1 MCGRY
6 SLTAT
11 PEDVRALF
19 SYIDHPNF
27 PPRYN
32 IAPTQPIATVRWEH
46 GARRFALVRWGLV
59 PSWVKDPASF
69 SLLINARSE
78 TAAEKPSFRAAMR
91 HHRCLIPASGFYEW
105 RRTAEGKQP
114 FWISPKDGGV
124 MTFAGLW
131 DTWSDPDGGDIDSGA
146 VLTTNANKTIGEI
159 HHRMPAILMPDAFD
173 DWLDIANVTA
183 KDAAK
188 LLRPAPEDY
197 LTAVPVSVRVN
208 KVANDDPN
216 LQQPV
221 DLQEVDDNDG
231 SVTAK
236 STRSRSKSAKDQ
248 MDLF

>member
-19 SYIDHPNF
+19 GYIDHPNF

-69 SLLINARSE
+69 TLLINARSE

-105 RRTAEGKQP
+105 RRTADGKQP
-114 FWISPKDGGV
+114 FWISPADGGV

-146 VLTTNANKTIGEI
+146 VLTTNANRTIGAI

-173 DWLDIANVTA
+173 DWLDTANVTA

-197 LTAVPVSVRVN
+197 LAAVPVSVRVN
-208 KVANDDPN
+208 KVSNDDQD

-221 DLQEVDDNDG
+221 ELEPPEHREEP
-231 SVTAK
+231 AAR
-236 STRSRSKSAKDQ
+236 STRTRGKSASDQ